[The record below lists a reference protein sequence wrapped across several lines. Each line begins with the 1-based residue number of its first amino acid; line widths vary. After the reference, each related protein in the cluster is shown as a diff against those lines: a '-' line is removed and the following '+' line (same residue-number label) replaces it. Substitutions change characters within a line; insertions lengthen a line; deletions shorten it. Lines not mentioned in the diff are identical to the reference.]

1 MGGTFMKFCKNCGD
15 ERKEGQVF
23 CQSCGHRFSEKM
35 SQDPIPQPSNQ
46 LSTEQRYQQPKK
58 PMSKKSKV
66 LLVSIVVLAGLAFG
80 GHKYLE
86 SLYSPQK
93 TVEAFVKAVQSED
106 VKQAKQML
114 DLSSLP
120 EDIQDEE
127 IKSYLAFLKKT
138 QSDWFNEFI
147 QAAGDFENQAF
158 FSNPVV
164 LDNENELIRLTKADK
179 KYGLYQQYKV
189 KSIPFEVKIESN
201 LDQVEINLLGKKE
214 ALKEDLTLKVL
225 PGTYELIGG
234 YKGKYVQLKETTELD
249 FSEAEKNQ
257 LDVYLEFEAQYVD
270 VYSNEEDSTL
280 FVNGKSTGTKI
291 GDSMKLG
298 PLPTD
303 GSIVLHAEYD
313 TGNGKVKSNQ
323 IKVTNSD
330 DVYLKFDSLQETA
343 QPLNASA
350 DQNSIQEFMK
360 QYIQTSIKAMN
371 EGNFSLVESFH
382 NPEGK
387 SYKESK
393 DYIDYIVSKGIK
405 EDVLS
410 IKVIDYVKSEDDYLV
425 NTNEEYDIHYSD
437 GTTDR
442 KKFAST
448 YRITQSEGHGY
459 QLWALEST
467 NEIK

>member
-1 MGGTFMKFCKNCGD
+1 MKFCKNCGA

-23 CQSCGHRFSEKM
+23 CQSCGHPFSQKM
-35 SQDPIPQPSNQ
+35 SQDPVPQTSYQP
-46 LSTEQRYQQPKK
+46 STEQKHQQPKK
-58 PMSKKSKV
+58 PMSKKSKA
-66 LLVSIVVLAGLAFG
+66 LLVSIVVLAGLGFG

-106 VKQAKQML
+106 LKQAEQVL
-114 DLSSLP
+114 DLSSFP
-120 EDIQDEE
+120 EDVQDEQ

-138 QSDWFNEFI
+138 QSDWSNELI
-147 QAAGDFENQAF
+147 QAAGDVENQAF

-164 LDNENELIRLTKADK
+164 LDNENELIQLTKADK

-189 KSIPFEVKIESN
+189 KSIPFEVNIESN
-201 LDQVEINLLGKKE
+201 LAEVEINLLGKKE
-214 ALKEDLTLKVL
+214 ALKDNLTLKVL
-225 PGTYELIGG
+225 PGTYELIGN
-234 YKGKYVQLKETTELD
+234 YKGEYVQLKETTELD

-257 LDVYLEFEAQYVD
+257 LDAFLEFEGQYVD

-291 GDSMKLG
+291 GDSMELG
-298 PLPTD
+298 PLQTD
-303 GSIVLHAEYD
+303 GSIVLHAEYEA
-313 TGNGKVKSNQ
+313 GNGKVKSNQ
-323 IKVTNSD
+323 IKVMNSD
-330 DVYLKFDSLQETA
+330 DVYLEFDHLQENS
-343 QPLNASA
+343 QPVNASTE
-350 DQNSIQEFMK
+350 QNSIEEFMK
-360 QYIQTSIKAMN
+360 QYIQTSINAMN
-371 EGNFSLVESFH
+371 EGDFSLVESFH
-382 NPEGK
+382 APEGK

-405 EDVLS
+405 EDLLS
-410 IKVIDYVKSEDDYLV
+410 IEVIDYVKSEDGYLV

-437 GTTDR
+437 GTSDR

-448 YRITQSEGHGY
+448 YRLTQSKKNDF

-467 NEIK
+467 SEIE